1 VILIHEGEIV
11 SDIKNYTPDLQKL
24 FVQFM
29 MTDPELYTRVRGII
43 KPEYFD
49 RSIRPVVSEII
60 GYSEKYSTMPSPQ
73 MIKAE
78 TGHVIDKLDN
88 IAQHSEWFVDE
99 FEIFCRHKAI
109 EKAIIDSADLLES
122 GKYGEVELRI
132 KEAVQI
138 GLARSLGTDFFADPR
153 GILEALKS
161 KNGQITTG
169 WKSLDDKLY
178 GGINRGEITIFAGGS
193 GAGKS
198 LFMQNMSLNWAEM
211 GLNCVYFT
219 LELSEGLSC
228 MRMYAMETD
237 RGTKKIFKELDDVE
251 LHVKMKAKKSGMLRV
266 KYLPSGSTVNDL
278 RSYLKE
284 LQIQTGV
291 KVDCICVD
299 YLDLLMPATKKVPA
313 SDLFIKDKYVT
324 EEIRNF
330 SMETNMVVV
339 TASQLNRSAVEEV
352 EFDHSHIAGG
362 ISKIQTADNVIGIFT
377 SSAMRERGQY
387 QLQLLKTRS
396 SNGVGSKVNLVFDV
410 DSLKISD
417 DTTGTAFDTTDTS
430 TASMVDNLRK
440 KTVVNKKQPDDED
453 TPDMDSGK
461 NNATASLRAMLKTK
475 TRSAFDEV

>member
-1 VILIHEGEIV
+1 MSETKDY
-11 SDIKNYTPDLQKL
+11 SPDLQRL

-43 KPEYFD
+43 KPDYFD
-49 RSIRPVVSEII
+49 RSLRPVVKKII
-60 GYSEKYSTMPSPQ
+60 EHTEQYSSMPDKL
-73 MIKAE
+73 MVKAE
-78 TGHVIDKLDN
+78 TGLDIEKLGD
-88 IAQHSEWFVDE
+88 IQKHSEWFVDE
-99 FEIFCRHKAI
+99 FETFCRHKAI

-132 KEAVQI
+132 REAVQT
-138 GLARSLGTDFFADPR
+138 GLARSLGTDYFADPR
-153 GILEALKS
+153 AILEALKDN
-161 KNGQITTG
+161 NGQLTTG
-169 WKSLDDKLY
+169 WKTLDDKLY
-178 GGINRGEITIFAGGS
+178 GGINRGELTIFAGGS

-219 LELSEGLSC
+219 LELSEGLSS
-228 MRMYAMETD
+228 MRMYAMQTD
-237 RGTKKIFKELDDVE
+237 RSTKRIFKEIDDVE
-251 LHVKMKAKKSGMLRV
+251 LEVKMKGKKSGMLRV

-278 RSYLKE
+278 RSYIKE
-284 LQIQTGV
+284 LQIQTGK

-313 SDLFIKDKYVT
+313 GDTFTKDKYVA
-324 EEIRNF
+324 EEMRNF
-330 SMETNMVVV
+330 SMEQQTVLV

-377 SSAMRERGQY
+377 SNAMRERGQY

-396 SNGVGSKVNLVFDV
+396 SSGVGSKVNLIFNR
-410 DSLKISD
+410 DSLRITD
-417 DTTGTAFDTTDTS
+417 DTDGALEAAEESST
-430 TASMVDNLRK
+430 TASMVDSLRK
-440 KTVVNKKQPDDED
+440 KTIVNKKDDGD
-453 TPDMDSGK
+453 TPIMDKSGTT
-461 NNATASLRAMLKTK
+461 NQLRAMLKSK